1 MFPSFLKTPSNVVVK
16 VGNTAKL
23 ECSATG
29 FPLPKISWLKD
40 GGTDFPAAQGKRM
53 KIMNISPD
61 EPFFIVNVRLEDA
74 GVYTCTAK
82 NTAGFVS
89 SNASLSVLGMLSH
102 HEFAVFLIIYIKKKN
117 KWFNFIVDL

>member
-1 MFPSFLKTPSNVVVK
+1 MMLIFILVFPRITKAPSNVVVK
-16 VGNTAKL
+16 VGSTAKL

-29 FPLPKISWLKD
+29 FPMPKISWQKD
-40 GGTDFPAAQGKRM
+40 DGVDFPAAQGKRM

-82 NTAGFVS
+82 NAAGFV
-89 SNASLSVLGMLSH
+89 NASATLTVLGNLS
-102 HEFAVFLIIYIKKKN
+102 F
-117 KWFNFIVDL
+117 